1 MALGA
6 DEAQRHRVIAAG
18 GLDDRGD
25 QQRGSL
31 VRDVAGDV
39 EAQLRGAWRRHQALP
54 ARVDE
59 RQGGGVRLL
68 EDRPE
73 LAGLAAGQL
82 EVPLV
87 AAVRVA
93 VSVVGGPRGGARPA
107 QGVQLVQ
114 QADVRGRVL
123 VAQQQVVEP
132 GPGQVPGHP
141 GAAAAAR
148 HQPGLQPEPAGAVV
162 GFLPGVVGGVP
173 GGRLRGVRHQG
184 QLDRQRGARVGGTGV
199 RVVRRA
205 GRSRRA
211 EQRVER
217 LLPRQRGPPGRRGAG
232 LALGLQRLVRRGD
245 DQRRDVRAV
254 EADGA
259 AAVAGP
265 VPQRETRGGAERGRH
280 RPQVAAAVPDGA
292 GEQLLGCLPCH
303 LDDRAAANGFRPV
316 GAARRTDHVAERG
329 KIHVTQ
335 HDPLHQLSLTASG
348 GCCAP
353 DTADINCCRV
363 PRRARARRA

>member
-1 MALGA
+1 MGA
-6 DEAQRHRVIAAG
+6 EVAGAEHQPGFGDPRRGERAVRRDHRGHPAQPRVVPGQERGLPGLAAPRAVRRRGRAAGAGAGTGAASRASRNLACSGRLADAPARDRRSTTPWPSVPMKLQRHRVIAVG

-59 RQGGGVRLL
+59 RQAGGVRLL

-93 VSVVGGPRGGARPA
+93 VSVVGGSRGGARPV

-148 HQPGLQPEPAGAVV
+148 HQPGLQPEP
-162 GFLPGVVGGVP
+162 
-173 GGRLRGVRHQG
+173 
-184 QLDRQRGARVGGTGV
+184 
-199 RVVRRA
+199 
-205 GRSRRA
+205 
-211 EQRVER
+211 
-217 LLPRQRGPPGRRGAG
+217 
-232 LALGLQRLVRRGD
+232 RLV
-245 DQRRDVRAV
+245 
-254 EADGA
+254 
-259 AAVAGP
+259 P
-265 VPQRETRGGAERGRH
+265 
-280 RPQVAAAVPDGA
+280 
-292 GEQLLGCLPCH
+292 
-303 LDDRAAANGFRPV
+303 
-316 GAARRTDHVAERG
+316 
-329 KIHVTQ
+329 
-335 HDPLHQLSLTASG
+335 SSG
-348 GCCAP
+348 S
-353 DTADINCCRV
+353 CRV
-363 PRRARARRA
+363 